1 VDGSAK
7 TLWYEIIGDGS
18 CLSASIAGED
28 FEAGLALYQGDFC
41 ESINCLAQTDYDNR
55 GRLSWRSI
63 NGTTYR
69 MVVTGAFSAQA
80 GNFLLAVAVRM

>member
-1 VDGSAK
+1 VDGSGK

-18 CLSASIAGED
+18 CLSASVAGED
-28 FEAGLALYQGDFC
+28 FEAGLGLYLGGC
-41 ESINCLAQTDYDNR
+41 GSLSCLTQTDYDNR

-69 MVVTGAFSAQA
+69 IVVTGAYSAQA
-80 GNFLLAVAVRM
+80 GNFLFAVAVS